1 MNEIELFFETYKNT
15 ALAFYSFAGF
25 IVGLSAI
32 AYRINAMLK
41 SKIDDAVEDA
51 KIEQRHEFQA
61 GYFDVQEARYNRM
74 LDNYIL
80 LSKEMARM
88 KGEIQGIKETL

>member
-32 AYRINAMLK
+32 AYRVNAIFK
-41 SKIDDAVEDA
+41 DKIEDAVEDA
-51 KIEQRHEFQA
+51 RIEQRHQFQA
-61 GYFDVQEARYNRM
+61 GYFDVQEARQDKM
-74 LDNYIL
+74 LDRYERLMDNYVK
-80 LSKEMARM
+80 LSIEVDRLKANR
-88 KGEIQGIKETL
+88 